1 MYYSAKF
8 GGELPVQSINP
19 GGYDATLAT
28 LNLPSGTF
36 LINATV
42 TFSNTTQTTAS
53 QVGCLITPAVG
64 TGGPQTSV
72 YSGATIPVSYSGSV
86 GSITLVVQGV
96 EVNQASVSLVCSVAS
111 PDPYPPVSVGSV
123 TMVATQQGSVVLQ

>member
-1 MYYSAKF
+1 MYYSAKQ
-8 GGELPVQSINP
+8 GGALPVQSITV

-42 TFSNTTQTTAS
+42 SLSSTTQTAS
-53 QVGCLITPAVG
+53 QVGCIITPAFG
-64 TGGPQTSV
+64 TGGPQTSIG
-72 YSGATIPVSYSGSV
+72 SSATIPVAYSGSV

-96 EVNQASVSLVCSVAS
+96 EVNQASVSLVCDAYGYADVN
-111 PDPYPPVSVGSV
+111 VGGV
-123 TMVATQQGSVVLQ
+123 TIVATQQGSVVLQ

>member
-8 GGELPVQSINP
+8 GGELPVQNITV

-42 TFSNTTQTTAS
+42 TFANTAQTAS
-53 QVGCLITPAVG
+53 QVGCFITPVNG

-72 YSGATIPVSYSGSV
+72 GSGATIPVSYSGSV
-86 GSITLVVQGV
+86 GSITLAVQGV
-96 EVNQASVSLVCSVAS
+96 EVNQASVSLVCSA
-111 PDPYPPVSVGSV
+111 
-123 TMVATQQGSVVLQ
+123 